1 MPIDAVAAASYGP
14 PLSTVIALSDNRF
27 WEKITL
33 K

>member
-1 MPIDAVAAASYGP
+1 MPIDAVAAAPYGP
-14 PLSTVIALSDNRF
+14 RLSTVIAFSENRF